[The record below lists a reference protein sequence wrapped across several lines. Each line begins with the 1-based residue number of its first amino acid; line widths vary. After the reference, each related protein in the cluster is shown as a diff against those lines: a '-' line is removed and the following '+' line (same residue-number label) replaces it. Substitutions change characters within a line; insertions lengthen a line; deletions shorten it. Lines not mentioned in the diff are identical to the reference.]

1 MNFLLSI
8 ILLPFLVF
16 SYGSEQRANAAL
28 TPAGKT
34 ISLPD
39 TQKTAVTKAI
49 VPARW
54 EKIYDSA
61 QLERYGLK
69 KEVFQ
74 KAYRGY
80 EKLLVRGLVQKQNV
94 LTICDFGQSYRR
106 KRMYVVD
113 LSNYQLLVNT
123 MVAHGQGS
131 GGEFPNSFSNDTGSH
146 KSSLGFY
153 TTGETYYGEHGY
165 SLRLRG
171 REPGINDRA
180 YERDVVVHAS
190 DYVSDEYLRANNKIG
205 RSWGCPAIPVK
216 YNQKVINLIRN
227 GSCLYIHHPSK
238 NYHKRSKL
246 AS

>member
-8 ILLPFLVF
+8 ILLPFLAF
-16 SYGSEQRANAAL
+16 SFGSEKKTRPVL
-28 TPAGKT
+28 TEPVRVHH
-34 ISLPD
+34 LPD
-39 TQKTAVTKAI
+39 TQKTADIKAI

-61 QLERYGLK
+61 QLERFGLK

-80 EKLLVRGLVQKQNV
+80 EKLLNRGWVNKEDI

-106 KRMYVVD
+106 KRLYVID
-113 LSNYQLLVNT
+113 LAGYQLLVNT
-123 MVAHGQGS
+123 LVAHGQGS
-131 GGEFPNSFSNDTGSH
+131 GGEFPSSFSNDTGSH

-153 TTGETYYGEHGY
+153 TTAETYYGEHGY

-180 YERDVVVHAS
+180 YERDVVIHSS
-190 DYVSDEYLRANNKIG
+190 DYVSDEYLRANNRIG

-238 NYHKRSKL
+238 NYQKRSRL